1 MSTNGCVKPLVG
13 TFNKEYGLLRI
24 FREISLTALPEGGEV
39 TEQLCPH
46 NYTAADACSLPVCA
60 GHYGRDYAHPYTA
73 TLPDIPLELDWLLEG
88 VFHVQVA
95 VDMHAGHTSTQW

>member
-1 MSTNGCVKPLVG
+1 MCA
-13 TFNKEYGLLRI
+13 I
-24 FREISLTALPEGGEV
+24 REISLTALPEAGEV

-73 TLPDIPLELDWLLEG
+73 TLPEIPLELDWLLEG

-95 VDMHAGHTSTQW
+95 VDMHKGNTSTQW

>member
-1 MSTNGCVKPLVG
+1 M
-13 TFNKEYGLLRI
+13 
-24 FREISLTALPEGGEV
+24 

-88 VFHVQVA
+88 VFHLQVA
-95 VDMHAGHTSTQW
+95 LDMHAGNTMQLNKPCDLQRTHNCRPDSIE